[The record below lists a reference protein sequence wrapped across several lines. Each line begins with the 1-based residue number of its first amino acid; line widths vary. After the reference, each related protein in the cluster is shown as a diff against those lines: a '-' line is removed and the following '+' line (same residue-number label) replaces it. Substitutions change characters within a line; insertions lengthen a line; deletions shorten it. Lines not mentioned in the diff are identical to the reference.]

1 MWELLTPIFTSRSTA
16 DLFHSLGAL
25 RWLLSEGE
33 QHCPGLL
40 PLWGSCAPWLC
51 QLPQVWSL
59 NKERGGKKRISWKP
73 SWIPHLL
80 FTSTAV
86 HGEAGTGSAGSR
98 WPQGHCWWGL
108 GPMVPVSLWGVSL
121 SYVCSQGPSIAPTSG
136 SPHPM
141 AVLTLILSCSW
152 THCRI
157 VTISNPLLVTSSGS
171 RQRHPKTWGQ
181 K

>member
-33 QHCPGLL
+33 QRCPGLL
-40 PLWGSCAPWLC
+40 PLWGSSAPWLC

-108 GPMVPVSLWGVSL
+108 GPMVPVSMGSFSVLCLFPRPLHSPYFWELPPHGSADSHPELLLDSL
-121 SYVCSQGPSIAPTSG
+121 SYCYYLKPT
-136 SPHPM
+136 PCH
-141 AVLTLILSCSW
+141 IFW
-152 THCRI
+152 E
-157 VTISNPLLVTSSGS
+157 
-171 RQRHPKTWGQ
+171 
-181 K
+181 